1 MDLRIEGRAKSE
13 RDSSPIPLGEG
24 YTSAKLTV
32 AHR

>member
-1 MDLRIEGRAKSE
+1 MDLRIEGRTKNE
-13 RDSSPIPLGEG
+13 RNVCPTPLGEG